1 MFNILHLPKTIL
13 ATVAIALILLAA
25 CGSDGEPSSIPISP
39 LQPVSPLQGPLAADN
54 PYTANPPTLPAS
66 QENLGTVVGRLI
78 SSKTNL
84 PLNREIVR
92 LGEVEC
98 GEDVP
103 PEEKRSKCVWTISNA
118 FSPSTFTDE
127 QGFFVFNDVPPR
139 DYVVSIGDLM
149 VYNGHIRVADENGP
163 FMWTVSADEV
173 VDIGEHYVEW

>member
-1 MFNILHLPKTIL
+1 MLKFFRLPKTVL
-13 ATVAIALILLAA
+13 ATVAVTLILLAA
-25 CGSDGEPSSIPISP
+25 CGGDGEPSFVSP
-39 LQPVSPLQGPLAADN
+39 LQPPSPLQGPTVAN
-54 PYTANPPTLPAS
+54 HPYTAESPSVLAS
-66 QENLGTVVGRLI
+66 QDGLGTVAGRLI

-103 PEEKRSKCVWTISNA
+103 PEEKRSKCVWTLSNA

-149 VYNGHIRVADENGP
+149 IFNGHMRVADENGP
-163 FMWTVSADEV
+163 FMWVVSADEV